1 MIYHFKPKVENQKV
15 NSHGNTKMTET
26 QLLQKLDDLRS
37 LPHETEWVEFKEAK
51 NSFDFKKLG
60 KYFSALS
67 NEANLNKKPCA
78 WFVLG
83 VVDKTRAICGTNYRT
98 SPADLDS
105 LKHEIAVQT
114 DGITFLNIYPVHHP
128 DGRVVMCEIPPA
140 PHGLPVGFQG
150 HFYGRDGESLSP
162 LKLNEIEL
170 IRRQTQYEDW
180 SAGICQNASIDDLEP
195 LAIQKAREN
204 FAKKVPD
211 RAAEIQQWDD
221 ITFLNKARISIQ
233 GQITRTAI
241 LLLGREESEHFLS
254 TGIAKISWF
263 LKGENN
269 LEKDYT
275 HFGPPFLLNIEKVY
289 AKIRNLH
296 YRYLLDNTLF
306 PTEVL
311 TYEPYVIR
319 EALNNCIAHQDYTMR
334 GRIQILE
341 SPDSLLFTN
350 LGTFLPGS
358 VDAVI
363 AQDAPQEFYRNHFLA
378 QAMVNLN
385 LIDTQGGGI
394 KRMFSLQM
402 HRYFPLPDYDL
413 TEPNKVKVKIIGKVI
428 DENYTRILKQKTDL
442 DIHTV
447 ILLDRVQK
455 KAGISLDDS
464 RRLKKERLIEG
475 RYPNVFVSAKV
486 ATVTGKRA
494 EYIRNR
500 PFDDAHFKKM
510 VLEYLRKFGTG
521 TKQDFDNLLM
531 NKLSDVLSEKQKKN
545 KIRNLLHNMTKF
557 DNSITTAQKGRYAK
571 WKLV

>member
-1 MIYHFKPKVENQKV
+1 MV
-15 NSHGNTKMTET
+15 ET
-26 QLLQKLDDLRS
+26 QLLQKLDELRA

-51 NSFDFKKLG
+51 NGYDFKTLC
-60 KYFSALS
+60 KYFSALA
-67 NEANLNKKPCA
+67 NEANLYKKTCS

-83 VVDKTRAICGTNYRT
+83 VVDKSRNICGTNFRVN
-98 SPADLDS
+98 PADLDS
-105 LKHEIAVQT
+105 LKHEVAQQT
-114 DGITFLNIYPVHHP
+114 GGITFVNIFSVNHP
-128 DGRVVMCEIPPA
+128 EGRVVMFEIPPA
-140 PHGLPVGFQG
+140 PRGLPVGYQG
-150 HFYGRDGESLSP
+150 HFYGRDGESLSA
-162 LKLNEIEL
+162 LKLNELEL

-180 SAGICQNASIDDLEP
+180 SAGICNNATIDDLEP
-195 LAIQKAREN
+195 AAIQRAKDN

-211 RAAEIQQWDD
+211 RAVEMQQWDD
-221 ITFLNKARISIQ
+221 ITFLNKARITIQ
-233 GQITRTAI
+233 GKITRTAI

-254 TGIAKISWF
+254 PGIAKISWF

-269 LEKDYT
+269 QEKDYT
-275 HFGPPFLLNIEKVY
+275 HYGPPFLLNIEKVY

-319 EALNNCIAHQDYTMR
+319 EALNNCIAHQDYTLR
-334 GRIQILE
+334 GRIQVIE
-341 SPDSLLFTN
+341 SPDNLLFTN
-350 LGTFLPGS
+350 LGAFLPGS

-413 TEPNKVKVKIIGKVI
+413 DETDKVKVKIIGKVI
-428 DENYTRILKQKTDL
+428 DENYTRILMQKTDL
-442 DIHTV
+442 AIDTV

-455 KAGISLDDS
+455 KSGISLDDS
-464 RRLKKERLIEG
+464 QKLKKEHLIEG

-500 PFDDAHFKKM
+500 PFDDEHFKKM
-510 VLEYLRKFGTG
+510 VIEYLRRFGTG
-521 TKQDFDNLLM
+521 TKQDFENLLLD
-531 NKLSDVLSEKQKKN
+531 KLSDVLSEEQKKN
-545 KIRNLLHNMTKF
+545 KIRNLLHHMAKV
-557 DNSITTAQKGRYAK
+557 DNTITTAQKGRYAK
-571 WKLV
+571 WKLI